1 MLHKSNIYMFDY
13 ICVAGPMEGTSVDDS
28 NEVIIP
34 VADDVDK
41 IYPRSPG
48 IRFIFILFS

>member
-1 MLHKSNIYMFDY
+1 MFNY

-28 NEVIIP
+28 NEGIIP

-41 IYPRSPG
+41 IYPHSPG

>member
-1 MLHKSNIYMFDY
+1 
-13 ICVAGPMEGTSVDDS
+13 MEGTSVDDS
-28 NEVIIP
+28 NEGIIP

-48 IRFIFILFS
+48 IRLCKYAELNFILFMW

>member
-1 MLHKSNIYMFDY
+1 
-13 ICVAGPMEGTSVDDS
+13 MEGTSVDDS
-28 NEVIIP
+28 NEGIIP

-48 IRFIFILFS
+48 IRFTFILLSWKIIPKRLGHNRF